1 MKWLLKVNTW
11 FLLINFTLELMTV
24 NTNLDMVTDLT
35 ENTAE
40 RITKI
45 AKITKITKIKIG
57 SYLVILHS
65 LLHTASSNKVKLHL
79 GRCLVGVEFYKRRD

>member
-11 FLLINFTLELMTV
+11 FLLISFTLEFVTV

-35 ENTAE
+35 ENTRE
-40 RITKI
+40 
-45 AKITKITKIKIG
+45 KITKIKIG

>member
-35 ENTAE
+35 ENTTE
-40 RITKI
+40 
-45 AKITKITKIKIG
+45 KITKIKIG

>member
-45 AKITKITKIKIG
+45 TKITKIKIG

-79 GRCLVGVEFYKRRD
+79 SCLVGLEFYKRRD

>member
-40 RITKI
+40 
-45 AKITKITKIKIG
+45 KITKITKIKIG

>member
-1 MKWLLKVNTW
+1 MV
-11 FLLINFTLELMTV
+11 LLINFTLELMTV

-40 RITKI
+40 RIT
-45 AKITKITKIKIG
+45 KITKITKIKIG

-79 GRCLVGVEFYKRRD
+79 GRCLVGVEFYKRD